1 MARTE
6 GIDIGSGSPET
17 VGAPCGPPTVAVG
30 LAVRFTSSVVGGVW
44 AGGQAL
50 HRPSGCP
57 VEGTAITGARAGC
70 GRGSGGRSDVKS
82 GPVTMGTPVGTALTS
97 TPSFKSYVV
106 DLRQ

>member
-17 VGAPCGPPTVAVG
+17 VGALCGPPTVAVG
-30 LAVRFTSSVVGGVW
+30 LAVRFTSSVVGDVW

-57 VEGTAITGARAGC
+57 VEGTVIAGGRGGAWTRLGREVGRQVGARNHGC
-70 GRGSGGRSDVKS
+70 ACGNSAD
-82 GPVTMGTPVGTALTS
+82 ADA
-97 TPSFKSYVV
+97 VV
-106 DLRQ
+106 QVLRR